1 MQIQEKHQ
9 VARSQLKDQ
18 FLLQKM
24 LLIARHDKEMEQIN
38 RHNERLLKSLQERQR
53 AEKIRLPK
61 WQRSD
66 GNFSLIHVPSLIKSN
81 TFVLIMFYLGKTR
94 ESLFKSSI
102 RIQNPNID
110 PKEEMEKMKDVC
122 EN

>member
-1 MQIQEKHQ
+1 MHFSRYIFQRHIIKINSVYQSFKELLRARESSIWNMEEMQIQEKHQ

-66 GNFSLIHVPSLIKSN
+66 GNSFLNSCSLLSKVIFL
-81 TFVLIMFYLGKTR
+81 
-94 ESLFKSSI
+94 SS
-102 RIQNPNID
+102 
-110 PKEEMEKMKDVC
+110 
-122 EN
+122 

>member
-38 RHNERLLKSLQERQR
+38 RHNERLQKSLQERQR
-53 AEKIRLPK
+53 AEKLRLPK
-61 WQRSD
+61 WQRND
-66 GNFSLIHVPSLIKSN
+66 G
-81 TFVLIMFYLGKTR
+81 
-94 ESLFKSSI
+94 
-102 RIQNPNID
+102 
-110 PKEEMEKMKDVC
+110 EKI
-122 EN
+122 

>member
-66 GNFSLIHVPSLIKSN
+66 GIFFPNSCSLLSKVKLLSL
-81 TFVLIMFYLGKTR
+81 
-94 ESLFKSSI
+94 
-102 RIQNPNID
+102 
-110 PKEEMEKMKDVC
+110 
-122 EN
+122 